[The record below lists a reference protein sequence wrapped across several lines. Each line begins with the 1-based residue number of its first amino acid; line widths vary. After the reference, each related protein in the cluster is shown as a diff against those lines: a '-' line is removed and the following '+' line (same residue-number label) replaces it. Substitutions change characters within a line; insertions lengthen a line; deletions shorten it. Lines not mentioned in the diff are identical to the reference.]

1 MYEAILDDK
10 DNTYN
15 IPDYFTS
22 RTAEILQTR
31 LKSLGVKMETITDED
46 EFIGEPEHL
55 CDIIEYKVGKGSI
68 FCTTMQ
74 MYYLKKMHKTF
85 SKYIRKHP
93 NTIDDIDDIWDY
105 MVENL
110 PFKKKFLTDDIIR
123 IFKDNI
129 QLFSSEILD
138 D

>member
-1 MYEAILDDK
+1 MYEAILDDH

-22 RTAEILQTR
+22 RTAEILQVR

-46 EFIGEPEHL
+46 EFIGETEHT
-55 CDIIEYKVGKGSI
+55 CDTIEYKVGKGSI

-74 MYYLKKMHKTF
+74 MYYLKKLHKTF
-85 SKYIRKHP
+85 SRYIRK
-93 NTIDDIDDIWDY
+93 NRNAIDDIDDIWEY
-105 MVENL
+105 MLEHL
-110 PFKKKFLTDDIIR
+110 PFKKKHLTDDIIK

-129 QLFSSEILD
+129 LLFSSEILED
-138 D
+138 